1 MKKAKIKKAGRLTGA
16 LMVLIVITIMYLA
29 IGAIGWFA
37 TCVIYKLATLVIGI
51 DFSWLMSTGIWLLW
65 FVPYLIFGELEI
77 HRKKR

>member
-16 LMVLIVITIMYLA
+16 LMVLIVIAIMYLA
-29 IGAIGWFA
+29 IGAIGWLA
-37 TCVIYKLATLVIGI
+37 TCVIYKLATLVSGT